1 MARSKISRLKR
12 QQGFTLI
19 ELLVVVLIIGIL
31 ASIAMPQYFK
41 VVERGK
47 ASEGIQFVD
56 NVKSAEE
63 TYLAQAGVYAT
74 ALSMLPVG
82 VATSFNNFGTLTSV
96 ASGTQAAPLPPTWA
110 VTLSRNV
117 TNGPYGAYSIVWSGP
132 PGSFNCAGGQTAECS
147 TDLLPAQ

>member
-1 MARSKISRLKR
+1 MALSRLRR

-47 ASEGIQFVD
+47 AAEAIQWTD
-56 NVKSAEE
+56 NVKSAQE

-82 VATSFNNFGTLTSV
+82 VATAFNNFGNITSV
-96 ASGTQAAPLPPTWA
+96 ASGTQAAGSPPSWA
-110 VTLSRNV
+110 ATLIRTV
-117 TNGPYGAYSIVWSGP
+117 TNGPYGAYSIEWSGP
-132 PGSFNCAGGQTAECS
+132 PGVFTCAGGNTAECDS
-147 TDLLPAQ
+147 DLLPAQ